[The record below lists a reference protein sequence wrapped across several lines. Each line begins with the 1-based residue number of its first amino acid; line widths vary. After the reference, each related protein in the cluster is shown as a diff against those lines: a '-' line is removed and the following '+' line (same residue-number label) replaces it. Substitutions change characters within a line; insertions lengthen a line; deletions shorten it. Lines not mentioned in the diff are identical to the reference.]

1 MKLPYPRGGRC
12 GRGRENKQNLFHNE
26 RIIPKPNRK
35 VNTGV
40 SGQRATPPLWRGPI
54 TYPKISPYRT
64 AKKKQTLPPITN
76 KCQIA
81 CENFN
86 LRQR

>member
-35 VNTGV
+35 VNISVSVSGKCKFP
-40 SGQRATPPLWRGPI
+40 SGQRGPAEPPGGYGYICAALTSSLGKAP
-54 TYPKISPYRT
+54 
-64 AKKKQTLPPITN
+64 AHLH
-76 KCQIA
+76 
-81 CENFN
+81 
-86 LRQR
+86 